1 MAFPA
6 TTALLHRCIA
16 LISAYERPDR
26 PGADVV
32 FLYLMARSYCSLVC
46 GFMTFALAAFIY
58 SSIVFSI
65 GAFEF
70 HAFEDGFESGW
81 HRVAKDVA

>member
-1 MAFPA
+1 
-6 TTALLHRCIA
+6 

-32 FLYLMARSYCSLVC
+32 FLYLSQPLFFGVWFHDICI
-46 GFMTFALAAFIY
+46 AAFIY
-58 SSIVFSI
+58 SSIVFST

-81 HRVAKDVA
+81 HRVANDVA